1 MKLKRLLDE
10 IRELG
15 DRIHQ
20 DYGLLGFYRRQSN
33 AVSSP
38 VYGERTRTQPSGK
51 APFEKW
57 VLKALDKELEIK
69 EEESRLDDL
78 KLKATNSLEKLEN
91 KEMALAIMYRHISF
105 MTYDEIMGAMH
116 LSRSSVYR
124 LLDEAK
130 PVIDSLEV

>member
-1 MKLKRLLDE
+1 MTLKQLLDE
-10 IRELG
+10 IRELS
-15 DRIHQ
+15 DKIHQ
-20 DYGLLGFYRRQSN
+20 DYGLLQFYRRQSN
-33 AVSSP
+33 AISGP
-38 VYGERTRTQPSGK
+38 VYGERIHTQPSGK

-57 VLKALDKELEIK
+57 VLKALDKEMEIK
-69 EEESRLDDL
+69 DEEAKLDDL
-78 KLKATNSLEKLEN
+78 KLKATNSLEKLED

>member
-1 MKLKRLLDE
+1 MKLKQVLDE
-10 IRELG
+10 IRELS
-15 DRIHQ
+15 DKIHQ
-20 DYGLLGFYRRQSN
+20 DYGLLQFYRRQSN
-33 AVSSP
+33 AISSP
-38 VYGERTRTQPSGK
+38 VYGERMHTQPSGK

-57 VLKALDKELEIK
+57 VLKALDKEMEIK
-69 EEESRLDDL
+69 DEEAKLDDL
-78 KLKATNSLEKLEN
+78 KLKATNSLEKLED

-124 LLDEAK
+124 LLDDAK